1 MKMELTE
8 KDIIKFLNY
17 YPRAETI
24 YFKVKSVVSSEPS
37 AVSVIYTKVDE
48 FTCANSEEIV
58 KRLFDLSFTHFIEG
72 VERIPHRFPA
82 SEYSKRIYDF
92 TIVESPDGRT
102 NITPD
107 LIECVYG
114 MIKERP

>member
-1 MKMELTE
+1 MKMELTD

-24 YFKVKSVVSSEPS
+24 YFKVKSVVNNGPS
-37 AVSVIYTKVDE
+37 TISVIYTTVDE

-58 KRLFDLSFTHFIEG
+58 KRLFDLSFTHFISG
-72 VERIPHRFPA
+72 VERIPHGFQT
-82 SEYSKRIYDF
+82 SEFSKRIYDF
-92 TIVESPDGRT
+92 TIVESPDECT